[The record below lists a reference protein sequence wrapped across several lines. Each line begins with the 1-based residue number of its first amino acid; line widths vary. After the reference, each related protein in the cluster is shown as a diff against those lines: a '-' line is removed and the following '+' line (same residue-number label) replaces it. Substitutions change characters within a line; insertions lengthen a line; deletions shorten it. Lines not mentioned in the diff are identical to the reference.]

1 MSNHPV
7 GRLGSFAQGLI
18 RTASLERQTIR
29 LGGWAPSPKGSSE
42 LPRLNVKP
50 SGWAVGL
57 LRPRAHLPSRLNTKP
72 FSLAVGLLRASAH
85 PNCFAQRPGRS
96 SERARH
102 HRAPSP
108 KGSYRGRCR
117 KWLFA
122 HMLPNGRK
130 VGSLRVDE
138 ATREILG
145 EVIQKIKA
153 SGLGV
158 STIEHVRM
166 PLRGFYR
173 DLVERKVLTVNPA
186 RISDSSRGACDGASA
201 SRSSRPRKPPNSSLL
216 RSANEATGKKRRRPG
231 LRAPPSEQR
240 PTDLAATTASD
251 ADEARNTQAP
261 DRRGSTCPRS
271 IRDRSRRTAL
281 GPRPRRLAARLPPH
295 SLPLRRRWT

>member
-1 MSNHPV
+1 MSNRPV

-18 RTASLERQTIR
+18 RTASLECQNIR
-29 LGGWAPSPKGSSE
+29 LGGWAPSPKRSSISPKCQPRQFGSSHTCC
-42 LPRLNVKP
+42 PMVARLGV
-50 SGWAVGL
+50 
-57 LRPRAHLPSRLNTKP
+57 
-72 FSLAVGLLRASAH
+72 
-85 PNCFAQRPGRS
+85 
-96 SERARH
+96 
-102 HRAPSP
+102 
-108 KGSYRGRCR
+108 
-117 KWLFA
+117 
-122 HMLPNGRK
+122 
-130 VGSLRVDE
+130 LRVDE
-138 ATREILG
+138 VTREILG

-201 SRSSRPRKPPNSSLL
+201 SSSSRPRKPPNSSLL

-295 SLPLRRRWT
+295 SLPLRRRWTRTASTTN